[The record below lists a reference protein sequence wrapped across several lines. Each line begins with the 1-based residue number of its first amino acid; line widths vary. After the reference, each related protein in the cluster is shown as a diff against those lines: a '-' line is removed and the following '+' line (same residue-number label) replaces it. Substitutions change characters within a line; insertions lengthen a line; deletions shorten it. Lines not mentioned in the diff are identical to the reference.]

1 MRSELY
7 TNNNGIKFTT
17 MQEKKHLYKIR
28 NNTFDP
34 NEFIKDFI
42 DIRNERLRKYKQYTT
57 EKNAIDNREKPDSDL
72 IKVWNKIHNSFF
84 NLIVDQKVGYVF
96 GNPISYQIEE
106 EVSENEREWVK
117 EYLYNQDV
125 FLKDIETG
133 TQQAACGVSYRLLDI
148 QTQLIPSALET
159 VANLKNVNSWDAYVL
174 GHKEAA
180 IVLSE
185 DYTDKGH
192 TQILT
197 LYTKDIILEY
207 HSAASEV
214 NGMIEF
220 DIAGGISNLLG
231 VVPVFE
237 FRNNQE
243 MHSDFETVE
252 DLNDAYDRMI
262 SSGADEVEQFRLAY
276 MLITGVDIEEDEAK
290 ALFKKET
297 GILNIRNPEGKAE
310 FLTKMMPKEFFEY
323 FVGLLEKN
331 IFRFSKSVDVNDEAF
346 AGGNESGEARKWKL
360 IALEFKSNLTESWF
374 EKGLRDMFEGIVAYM
389 RIKQG
394 MNSIVSSNIYAD
406 FTRTLPVDLG
416 YLADTLT
423 KLTTI
428 LSERTVLGMVPTI
441 DDVDAEMEQ
450 KQREREEKM
459 SEMNSFGDFGQVNP
473 NDAEQTGEV
482 LDEEKA
488 TDNKGSGQTR

>member
-7 TNNNGIKFTT
+7 QHNNGIKLTT
-17 MQEKKHLYKIR
+17 MQEKKHLFKIR
-28 NNTFDP
+28 NNNFDP

-57 EKNAIDNREKPDSDL
+57 EKNAIDDRKKPESDL

-106 EVSENEREWVK
+106 EVAENERDWVK

-148 QTQLIPSALET
+148 ET
-159 VANLKNVNSWDAYVL
+159 NIIGTNANLTNINSWNAYML

-180 IVLSE
+180 VVLSE
-185 DYTDKGH
+185 DYTEKGH

-197 LYTKDIILEY
+197 LYTKDVIIEY
-207 HSAASEV
+207 HSATSDI
-214 NGMIEF
+214 NGMMKF
-220 DIAGGISNLLG
+220 TVAGGMDNLLG
-231 VVPVFE
+231 IVPVFE

-276 MLITGVDIEEDEAK
+276 MLITGTDIDEPEAK
-290 ALFKKET
+290 KIFAGET
-297 GILNIRNPEGKAE
+297 GILNIPDANGNAS
-310 FLTKMMPKEFFEY
+310 FLTKMMPKDFFEY
-323 FVGLLEKN
+323 FVGMLEKN

-360 IALEFKSNLTESWF
+360 IALEFKANLTESWF

-389 RIKQG
+389 RIKLG

-428 LSERTVLGMVPTI
+428 LSERTVLGMIPAI

-459 SEMNSFGDFGQVNP
+459 NEMNSFGDFGQVNQ

-482 LDEEKA
+482 LDQEKA

>member
-7 TNNNGIKFTT
+7 QHNNGIKLTT
-17 MQEKKHLYKIR
+17 MQEKKHLFKIR
-28 NNTFDP
+28 NNVFDP

-57 EKNAIDNREKPDSDL
+57 EKNAIDGREKPDSDL

-84 NLIVDQKVGYVF
+84 NLIVDQKIGYVF

-106 EVSENEREWVK
+106 DVAENERDWVK
-117 EYLYNQDV
+117 DYLYNQDI

-133 TQQAACGVSYRLLDI
+133 TQQASCGVAYRLLDI
-148 QTQLIPSALET
+148 ETKPVLSMFET
-159 VANLKNVNSWDAYVL
+159 VANLSNVNSWDAYIL
-174 GHKEAA
+174 GSKEAA
-180 IVLSE
+180 VVLSE
-185 DYTDKGH
+185 DYTEQGH
-192 TQILT
+192 TQIFT
-197 LYTKDIILEY
+197 LYTKDVIVEY
-207 HSAASEV
+207 RCATSDV
-214 NGMIEF
+214 NEMMEF
-220 DIAGGISNLLG
+220 KVAGGRDNLLG
-231 VVPVFE
+231 IVPVFE

-243 MHSDFETVE
+243 MHCDFETVE

-276 MLITGVDIEEDEAK
+276 LLVTGTDLTKEEAK
-290 ALFKKET
+290 KIFNKET
-297 GILNIRNPEGKAE
+297 GIFNIPEGDGNAQ
-310 FLTKMMPKEFFEY
+310 FLTKDMPKDFFEY
-323 FVGLLEKN
+323 FIELLEKN

-360 IALEFKSNLTESWF
+360 IALEFKANLTESWF

-389 RIKQG
+389 RIKLG

-428 LSERTVLGMVPTI
+428 LSERTVLGMIPAI

-459 SEMNSFGDFGQVNP
+459 NEMNSFGDFGQVNP
-473 NDAEQTGEV
+473 NDTEQTGEV
-482 LDEEKA
+482 LDKEKA

>member
-7 TNNNGIKFTT
+7 QHNNGIKLTT
-17 MQEKKHLYKIR
+17 MQEKKHLFKIR
-28 NNTFDP
+28 NNNFDP
-34 NEFIKDFI
+34 NDFIKDFI

-57 EKNAIDNREKPDSDL
+57 EKNAIDDRKKPESDL

-106 EVSENEREWVK
+106 EVAENERDWVK

-148 QTQLIPSALET
+148 ET
-159 VANLKNVNSWDAYVL
+159 NVIETNANLININSWDAYML

-180 IVLSE
+180 VVLSE
-185 DYTDKGH
+185 DYTEKGH

-197 LYTKDIILEY
+197 LYTKDAIAEY
-207 HSAASEV
+207 HSTTNEV
-214 NGMIEF
+214 NSMVGFKLSGEIR
-220 DIAGGISNLLG
+220 NLLG

-276 MLITGVDIEEDEAK
+276 MLITGTDIDGEEAK
-290 ALFKKET
+290 KIFEGET
-297 GILNIRNPEGKAE
+297 GILNIPDAKGNAT

-360 IALEFKSNLTESWF
+360 IALEFKANLTESWF

-389 RIKQG
+389 RIKLG

-428 LSERTVLGMVPTI
+428 LSERTVLGMIPAI

-459 SEMNSFGDFGQVNP
+459 NEVNSFGDFGQVNP

-482 LDEEKA
+482 LDPEKE
-488 TDNKGSGQTR
+488 TNNKGSGQTR

>member
-7 TNNNGIKFTT
+7 ANNNGIKLTT

-28 NNTFDP
+28 KNAFDP

-57 EKNAIDNREKPDSDL
+57 EKNAIDDRPKPESDL

-148 QTQLIPSALET
+148 QTSVIET
-159 VANLKNVNSWDAYVL
+159 VASLKNINSWDAYVL

-185 DYTDKGH
+185 DYTKKGH

-197 LYTKDIILEY
+197 LYTKDLILEY
-207 HSAASEV
+207 HAAASEI
-214 NGMIEF
+214 NGMIGF
-220 DIAGGISNLLG
+220 DIAGGINNLLG
-231 VVPVFE
+231 IVPVFE

-252 DLNDAYDRMI
+252 DLNDAYDRMM

-276 MLITGVDIEEDEAK
+276 LLVTGTDLEEDEV
-290 ALFKKET
+290 KKIMAGQT
-297 GILNIRNPEGKAE
+297 GIFNIREPDGKAA
-310 FLTKMMPKEFFEY
+310 FLTKMMPKDFFEY
-323 FVGLLEKN
+323 FVGMLEKN

-360 IALEFKSNLTESWF
+360 IALEFKANLTESWF

-428 LSERTVLGMVPTI
+428 LSERTVLGMIPAI

-459 SEMNSFGDFGQVNP
+459 NEMNSFGDFGQVNP

-482 LDEEKA
+482 LDQEKA
-488 TDNKGSGQTR
+488 TNNKGSGQTR

>member
-7 TNNNGIKFTT
+7 QHNNGIKLTT
-17 MQEKKHLYKIR
+17 MQEKKHLFKIR
-28 NNTFDP
+28 NNNFDP
-34 NEFIKDFI
+34 NDFIKDFI

-57 EKNAIDNREKPDSDL
+57 EKNVIDDRKKPESDL

-106 EVSENEREWVK
+106 EVADNEREWVK

-148 QTQLIPSALET
+148 ET
-159 VANLKNVNSWDAYVL
+159 NIIGTNANLTNINSWNAYML

-180 IVLSE
+180 VVLSE
-185 DYTDKGH
+185 DYTEKGH

-197 LYTKDIILEY
+197 LYTKDVIIEY
-207 HSAASEV
+207 HSATSDI
-214 NGMIEF
+214 NGMMKF
-220 DIAGGISNLLG
+220 TVAGGMDNLLG
-231 VVPVFE
+231 IVPVFE

-276 MLITGVDIEEDEAK
+276 MLITGTDIDEPEAK
-290 ALFKKET
+290 KIFAGET
-297 GILNIRNPEGKAE
+297 GILNIPDPTGNAT
-310 FLTKMMPKEFFEY
+310 FLTKMMPKDFFEY
-323 FVGLLEKN
+323 FVGMLEKN

-360 IALEFKSNLTESWF
+360 IALEFKANLTESWF

-428 LSERTVLGMVPTI
+428 LSERTVLGMIPAI

-459 SEMNSFGDFGQVNP
+459 NEMNSFGDFGQVNP

-482 LDEEKA
+482 LDKEKA

>member
-1 MRSELY
+1 LRSELY
-7 TNNNGIKFTT
+7 QHNNGIKLTT
-17 MQEKKHLYKIR
+17 LQEKKHLFKIR
-28 NNTFDP
+28 NNNFDP
-34 NEFIKDFI
+34 NDFIKDFI

-57 EKNAIDNREKPDSDL
+57 EKNAIDDRKKPKSDL

-106 EVSENEREWVK
+106 EVTENEREWVK

-148 QTQLIPSALET
+148 ET
-159 VANLKNVNSWDAYVL
+159 NIIGTNANLTNINSWNAYML

-180 IVLSE
+180 VVLSE
-185 DYTDKGH
+185 DYTEKGH

-197 LYTKDIILEY
+197 LYTKDLIVEY
-207 HSAASEV
+207 HSATSDI
-214 NGMIEF
+214 NRMMEF
-220 DIAGGISNLLG
+220 TVAGGMDNLLG
-231 VVPVFE
+231 IVPVFE

-276 MLITGVDIEEDEAK
+276 MMIKGTDIDGEEAK
-290 ALFKKET
+290 KIFEGET
-297 GILNIRNPEGKAE
+297 GILNIPDANGDAS

-323 FVGLLEKN
+323 FVGVLEKN

-360 IALEFKSNLTESWF
+360 IALEFKANLTESWF

-428 LSERTVLGMVPTI
+428 LSERTILGMVPGI
-441 DDVDAEMEQ
+441 DDVDSEMEQ

-459 SEMNSFGDFGQVNP
+459 NEMNSFGDFGQVNP

-482 LDEEKA
+482 LDKEKA

>member
-1 MRSELY
+1 LRSELY
-7 TNNNGIKFTT
+7 QHNNGIKLTT
-17 MQEKKHLYKIR
+17 MQEKKHLFKIR
-28 NNTFDP
+28 NNNFDP
-34 NEFIKDFI
+34 NDFIKDFI

-57 EKNAIDNREKPDSDL
+57 EKNAIDDRKKPESDL

-106 EVSENEREWVK
+106 EVTENERDWVK

-148 QTQLIPSALET
+148 ET
-159 VANLKNVNSWDAYVL
+159 NVIETNANLTNINSWDAYML

-180 IVLSE
+180 VVLSE
-185 DYTDKGH
+185 DYTEKGH

-197 LYTKDIILEY
+197 LYTKDVIVEY
-207 HSAASEV
+207 HSATSDI
-214 NGMIEF
+214 NGMMQF
-220 DIAGGISNLLG
+220 KVDNGRDNLLG
-231 VVPVFE
+231 IVPLFE

-276 MLITGVDIEEDEAK
+276 MLITGTDIDGEEAK
-290 ALFKKET
+290 KIFEGET
-297 GILNIRNPEGKAE
+297 GILNIPDANGNAT
-310 FLTKMMPKEFFEY
+310 FLTKMMPKDFFEY
-323 FVGLLEKN
+323 FVGMLEKN

-360 IALEFKSNLTESWF
+360 IALEFKANLTESWF

-428 LSERTVLGMVPTI
+428 LSERTVLGMIPAI

-473 NDAEQTGEV
+473 NDAEPTGEV
-482 LDEEKA
+482 LDQEKT
-488 TDNKGSGQTR
+488 TDNKGI